1 MNVTIWS
8 DFVCPFCYIGEA
20 HLAKALAELDFGDQ
34 VEIEYKSFLLNPE
47 ATYVEGKNYLESL
60 SDEKG
65 MPIEQA
71 KEMTQR
77 VVDMAQS
84 AGLTIDF
91 EQAKNAPT
99 QDAHRVFQYAKEQGK
114 GTQFFARFYKA
125 FFTEG
130 ENLGEADAI
139 VRLAKEVGLEE
150 GAVRSIL
157 ASQDYQ
163 EAFHADIQQAQMI
176 GVQGVPF
183 FVLANKY
190 AVSGAQPTEL
200 FKQAL
205 TQAWQEQEEA

>member
-8 DFVCPFCYIGEA
+8 DFACPFCHIGQA
-20 HLAKALAELDFGDQ
+20 HLANALAELDFGDQ

>member
-183 FVLANKY
+183 FVLGNKY

>member
-84 AGLTIDF
+84 AGLTINF
-91 EQAKNAPT
+91 EQAINAPT

>member
-125 FFTEG
+125 FFIEG

>member
-1 MNVTIWS
+1 M
-8 DFVCPFCYIGEA
+8 
-20 HLAKALAELDFGDQ
+20 
-34 VEIEYKSFLLNPE
+34 
-47 ATYVEGKNYLESL
+47 
-60 SDEKG
+60 
-65 MPIEQA
+65 
-71 KEMTQR
+71 
-77 VVDMAQS
+77 
-84 AGLTIDF
+84 
-91 EQAKNAPT
+91 
-99 QDAHRVFQYAKEQGK
+99 FQYAKEQGK

>member
-47 ATYVEGKNYLESL
+47 ATYVEGKNYLESF

-84 AGLTIDF
+84 AGLTINF
-91 EQAKNAPT
+91 EQAINAPT

>member
-47 ATYVEGKNYLESL
+47 ATYVEGKNYLESF

-77 VVDMAQS
+77 VVEMAQS
-84 AGLTIDF
+84 AGLTINF
-91 EQAKNAPT
+91 EQAINAPT

>member
-20 HLAKALAELDFGDQ
+20 HLAKALAELDSGDQ

-47 ATYVEGKNYLESL
+47 ATYVEGKNYLESF

>member
-47 ATYVEGKNYLESL
+47 ATYVEGKNYLESF